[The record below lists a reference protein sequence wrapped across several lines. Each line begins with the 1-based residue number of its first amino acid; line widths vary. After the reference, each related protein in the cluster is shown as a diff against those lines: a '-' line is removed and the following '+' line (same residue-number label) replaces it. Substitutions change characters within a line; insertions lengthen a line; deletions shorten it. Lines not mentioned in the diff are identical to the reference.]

1 MVSREDPG
9 PGSGGFDRIGDGAV
23 PGWTA
28 GAVALVG
35 PRFALVRVDFLD
47 GARTGFFAA
56 CLVAA
61 RAFPDGRLEE
71 LTPELPDPAHRVR
84 DGLERQHRTG
94 PGRGLDDG
102 GVLGFGHPFG
112 MDPDHAQVDTT
123 LQH

>member
-1 MVSREDPG
+1 MVSGEDPG
-9 PGSGGFDRIGDGAV
+9 PGSGGFGRIGDGAV
-23 PGWTA
+23 RGWTG
-28 GAVALVG
+28 GALALVG

-47 GARTGFFAA
+47 DARTGFFAA

-84 DGLERQHRTG
+84 DGLERHHRTR

-102 GVLGFGHPFG
+102 GVLGFGHPFR
-112 MDPDHAQVDTT
+112 MDPDHA
-123 LQH
+123 